1 MFIRAYGEQEVWL
14 HSPSD
19 LSRVFFEG
27 DCSVE
32 DELQR
37 KEIIRITFHVLHV
50 FSL

>member
-1 MFIRAYGEQEVWL
+1 MGSRRFGFIVSQ
-14 HSPSD
+14 SD

-32 DELQR
+32 DELQK
-37 KEIIRITFHVLHV
+37 KEMIRITFHVLHV